1 MNKIYSRKHI
11 KLPISNKLT
20 KYSKIRKSK
29 ISKSKISKSK
39 NVISECKLVSLANAS
54 QKHLDE
60 LSYITRDTSIMKY
73 IGKGNIWT
81 MKDLKQYMLDEKNEN
96 RKNILQRQYYS
107 FILVKDNTVIGFI
120 AGRKNTQLIP
130 LSQYS
135 PFDLLLRMFISSKY
149 SGHGYGKIIIKLFIE
164 KYKQIL
170 SSNKTFITSHN
181 NNSKQSSRPIVKLVS
196 DIDENNIA
204 SIKIH
209 LANGFQFTKTIKYP
223 NKHIYNRYL
232 LELHI

>member
-1 MNKIYSRKHI
+1 MKKIYSIKHL
-11 KLPISNKLT
+11 KLLISNKLT
-20 KYSKIRKSK
+20 KYSKI
-29 ISKSKISKSK
+29 IKSK
-39 NVISECKLVSLANAS
+39 NLIFECKLVSLANVS

-96 RKNILQRQYYS
+96 HKNILQRQYYS
-107 FILVKDNTVIGFI
+107 FILVKNNTVIGFI

-135 PFDLLLRMFISSKY
+135 PFDLLLRMFISRKY

-164 KYKQIL
+164 KYKKIL
-170 SSNKTFITSHN
+170 SSNKTLITSHH
-181 NNSKQSSRPIVKLVS
+181 NNSKQLNKPNKPIVKLIS

-209 LANGFQFTKTIKYP
+209 LANSFQFIKTIKYP

-232 LELHI
+232 LELHILELHI